1 MPTEKLNQVE
11 PDQGNEFVPRPFS
24 LTPDELGDLA
34 VTMAKIPTSVL
45 AWVRYPAIAVRVQ
58 GLAVAWTSR
67 AVYIVWEDRGTHRAW
82 VWASAVE
89 RAAAGGPPAGPSSN
103 SNIPTTT
110 PAGLAPASVAAAGL
124 TAGPHQPQPP
134 ETTALGTAPLV
145 HLVNA
150 QLALLGAEFVS
161 AMAKPA
167 GPFGAVAFGSI
178 DGHRVRLDFH
188 VEPATGMCIVLMAR
202 TALTTSTV
210 LMANTETE
218 DLPERSS
225 ASTFEEAIEAYP
237 WAAALETLE
246 LD

>member
-1 MPTEKLNQVE
+1 M
-11 PDQGNEFVPRPFS
+11 
-24 LTPDELGDLA
+24 
-34 VTMAKIPTSVL
+34 
-45 AWVRYPAIAVRVQ
+45 
-58 GLAVAWTSR
+58 
-67 AVYIVWEDRGTHRAW
+67 
-82 VWASAVE
+82 
-89 RAAAGGPPAGPSSN
+89 
-103 SNIPTTT
+103 
-110 PAGLAPASVAAAGL
+110 
-124 TAGPHQPQPP
+124 
-134 ETTALGTAPLV
+134 

-150 QLALLGAEFVS
+150 QLALFGAEFVS

-210 LMANTETE
+210 LMANTEAE
-218 DLPERSS
+218 DLAERSS